1 MRKFFSTIWQG
12 LTWPFR
18 WIAGLF
24 KRFIM
29 WTPLGDFLVEDP
41 EDVPILD
48 TLNKATED
56 PSGFFE
62 SLINHLDALRKNLL
76 HSVIA
81 LLAATIVSFY
91 FVADL
96 LEYLTEPVGGIE
108 SLQAIE
114 VTEPIGVVMR
124 VSLMAGFTL
133 ALPYI
138 TFEILRFIAPGIS
151 RRARLIGLI
160 GIPLV
165 FIFFIAGMAF
175 SFYYIIPA
183 ALPVLL
189 SFMGIPTLPR
199 PASYLK
205 FVTGI
210 LFWIGIAFELP
221 LVTFLLSAMGILPA
235 RVLRE
240 QWRVVIIV
248 LTIFAAMIT
257 PTVDP
262 VNMMIVLLPL
272 ILLYFLSIVTA
283 SIGQG
288 LKRNS

>member
-1 MRKFFSTIWQG
+1 MSSFFSFLWRV
-12 LTWPFR
+12 LTSPFR
-18 WIAGLF
+18 WMAQLL
-24 KRFIM
+24 KKFIL
-29 WTPLGDFLVEDP
+29 WSPFGDFLAVDP

-56 PSGFFE
+56 PTGFFE
-62 SLINHLDALRKNLL
+62 SLVSHLDALRKHLL

-81 LLAATIVSFY
+81 LFITTLVSFY
-91 FVADL
+91 FVSDL
-96 LEYLTEPVGGIE
+96 LDYLTEPIGGIE
-108 SLQAIE
+108 GLQAVE

-138 TFEILRFIAPGIS
+138 TFEILRFVAPGIS
-151 RRARLIGLI
+151 RRARWIGLF

-165 FIFFIAGMAF
+165 FLFFIAGMAF
-175 SFYYIIPA
+175 SFYFILPA

-205 FVTGI
+205 FVTGL

-240 QWRVVIIV
+240 QWRIVVIV

-272 ILLYFLSIVTA
+272 ILLYLLSIVTA
-283 SIGQG
+283 SIGQR
-288 LKRNS
+288 LKRKS